1 VAAPVVLSKRL
12 ALKTLARDVLHG
24 VGEARALLREAE
36 ALADFFASADTCHA
50 LTRAYP
56 RELFEPEA
64 ERLGIDIDKLGIDRA
79 VELIFEAHS
88 RSGTGGRRT

>member
-24 VGEARALLREAE
+24 VSEARKCLREAE
-36 ALADFFASADTCHA
+36 ALADFFASPDTCHA

-64 ERLGIDIDKLGIDRA
+64 KRLGLDIDKLGIDRA
-79 VELIFEAHS
+79 VELIFEANAQ
-88 RSGTGGRRT
+88 SGPGGRRA